1 MKNKNKQKGFTMV
14 ELMVLAGM
22 IGLIA
27 AIAVPEVMRALDTVR
42 QKKTMTDLTE
52 WGVAMNAYMVDY
64 GFFPYLPG
72 GIDSPVGPGV
82 FIYDMFQEKRYLIK
96 ALYLDGWN
104 HNFRYTPG
112 GIDMRTCA
120 GYTIASSGKGGT
132 VDPIIPVFTCFQ
144 CDIRL
149 RKGQFISKPEGKQ
162 WDSSN
167 GLDCPQ
173 TECMINTAGNE
184 GPARGKR

>member
-14 ELMVLAGM
+14 ELIVLAGM

-52 WGVAMNAYMVDY
+52 WGVALNAYVVDY
-64 GFFPYLPG
+64 GFYPYQPAG
-72 GIDSPVGPGV
+72 NEVPVGPGV
-82 FIYDMFQEKRYLIK
+82 FIYDMFQEKRYLTK

-112 GIDMRTCA
+112 GTYMLTSQ
-120 GYTIASSGKGGT
+120 GYTITSWGKGGMS
-132 VDPIIPVFTCFQ
+132 DPSIISAFKCFQ
-144 CDIRL
+144 CDIAL
-149 RKGQFISKPEGKQ
+149 RNGQFISKPEGKQ

-167 GLDCPQ
+167 GLYCYQPDC
-173 TECMINTAGNE
+173 M
-184 GPARGKR
+184 